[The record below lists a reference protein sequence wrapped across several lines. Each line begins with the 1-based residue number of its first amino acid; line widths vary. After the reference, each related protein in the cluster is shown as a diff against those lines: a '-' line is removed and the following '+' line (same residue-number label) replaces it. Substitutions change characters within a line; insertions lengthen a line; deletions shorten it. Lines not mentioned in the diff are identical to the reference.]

1 MESTHTIQENLSY
14 LHTRFK
20 SEKINIGWK
29 DRKAFGTLIDYI
41 EEKENEDVDYK
52 MYLRRLTTYIIVQYL
67 ELILEEGLT
76 KKHIERAIRKIE
88 MVYKV
93 THEDWETAFAS
104 KCWAFNT
111 DSDYND
117 YKVLLNALVSDVI
130 RYNTRTN
137 DISAVQNRL

>member
-1 MESTHTIQENLSY
+1 MENTHTIQENLSY

-20 SEKINIGWK
+20 SDRININWK
-29 DRKAFGTLIDYI
+29 DRKAFGILIDYI

-52 MYLRRLTTYIIVQYL
+52 MYLKRLTTYIMVQYL
-67 ELILEEGLT
+67 ELVLEEGLT
-76 KKHIERAIRKIE
+76 MKDIKRAIRKIE

-93 THEDWETAFAS
+93 THTDWETAFAS
-104 KCWAFNT
+104 KCWALNT

-117 YKVLLNALVSDVI
+117 YKIMLNTLVSDVI

-137 DISAVQNRL
+137 DISTVQNRL